1 MRKAAERAST
11 HAEDQN
17 HAIADVNKNAMHL
30 DFLPFKFNK
39 IEPQHN
45 IKYFKMSLK
54 SVLLVLAIAAT
65 AHSQTANDFDFTA
78 YRGCVRR
85 LFADTCTNNIG
96 FYEDL
101 VEILAGCGAEVNA
114 RLVSNYCARDE
125 EAQGGIFCG
134 TAESYPALLGSTLTT
149 CAVAIGGGACSD
161 DCNST
166 LTTIRDELG
175 CCTNAF
181 FNNTLYA
188 TLAPVLSYSL
198 WSRCGVEQPN
208 STCEGALPYTLATNP
223 TRECTPD
230 ELNGCR
236 VADQAVI
243 QNAAPAGCEDI
254 IRYNMARC
262 SHLDGSEDGLCFDQ
276 LATDL
281 TVTIPSIGTNCAAT
295 AFTGTCSNACESTL
309 QSFVDNRGCCVNTL
323 YNSTYTT
330 VIGLDGL
337 VSSLQN
343 SDLLDECGIVPPPL
357 TCPPLSDGSL
367 PLKSFGVMML
377 LPLIVT
383 ALLGNKI

>member
-1 MRKAAERAST
+1 MRLRISIKTLYAPLFFTIR
-11 HAEDQN
+11 
-17 HAIADVNKNAMHL
+17 V
-30 DFLPFKFNK
+30 K
-39 IEPQHN
+39 IEPQH

-85 LFADTCTNNIG
+85 LFDDICTNNIG

-114 RLVSNYCARDE
+114 RLVANYCARDE
-125 EAQGGIFCG
+125 EAQGGIVCG
-134 TAESYPALLGSTLTT
+134 TAESYPALLGMTLGT
-149 CAVAIGGGACSD
+149 CGVAIGGGPCSS
-161 DCNST
+161 DCSNA
-166 LTTIRDELG
+166 LMTIRNELG

-181 FNNTLYA
+181 FNNTLY
-188 TLAPVLSYSL
+188 TSLAPALSYSL

-236 VADQAVI
+236 VSDQAII
-243 QNAAPAGCEDI
+243 QDAAPAGCEDI

-262 SHLDGSEDGLCFDQ
+262 SHLDGSEDRLCFDQ

-281 TVTIPSIGTNCAAT
+281 TPITGTIPSIGTNCAP
-295 AFTGTCSNACESTL
+295 GTCSNACESTL

-330 VIGLDGL
+330 VLGLDGL
-337 VSSLQN
+337 VSSLQ
-343 SDLLDECGIVPPPL
+343 DGTLLDECGVKPPPL
-357 TCPPLSDGSL
+357 SCPPLSDGSL